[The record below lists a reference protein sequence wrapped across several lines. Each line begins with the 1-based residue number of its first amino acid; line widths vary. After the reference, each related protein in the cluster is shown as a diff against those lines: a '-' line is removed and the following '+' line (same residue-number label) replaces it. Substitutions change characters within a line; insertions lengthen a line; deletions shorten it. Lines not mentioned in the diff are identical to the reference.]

1 MNNKK
6 LTDLTR
12 IIRRVEDLPTLPR
25 VVLKITELVNNPK
38 SSARD
43 LASVITD
50 DQVLTARLLKFVNS
64 AFYGFPQKISTATDA
79 IVLLGF
85 DAIRNLLLTTSMF
98 DLFSDK
104 NKGNELKREKLW
116 DHSLGCAVAAKII
129 GDYMRY
135 DNPEELFVSGLLHD
149 IGKIVEMLFLPD
161 DFARVVS
168 IVENKNILMLTAEDH
183 VLGYTHADVGRLLA
197 ERWNLPS
204 RLVNVI
210 ACHHQ
215 PGLAG
220 RFSQE
225 AAIVHLAD
233 ILCRAM
239 NMGSGGDN
247 KIPLLDKNAWET
259 MQLKLNSVEPIM
271 EEIENQFSDI
281 SSAIGW
287 VGIRGLD
294 KNNAGMLE

>member
-1 MNNKK
+1 MSAKKINNTK

-25 VVLKITELVNNPK
+25 IVLKITELVNNPK

-43 LASVITD
+43 LAGVITD

-64 AFYGFPQKISTATDA
+64 SFYGFPRNISTATDA
-79 IVLLGF
+79 VVLLGF

-98 DLFSDK
+98 DLFSNK
-104 NKGNELKREKLW
+104 NKENELKREKMW
-116 DHSLGCAVAAKII
+116 DHSLGCAVAAKVI
-129 GDYMRY
+129 GNYMRY
-135 DNPEELFVSGLLHD
+135 DNLEELFVSGLLHD

-161 DFARVVS
+161 DFAGVVS
-168 IVENKNILMLTAEDH
+168 MVENKNILMLAAEDH
-183 VLGYTHADVGRLLA
+183 VLGYTHADVGKLLA

-204 RLVNVI
+204 KLVTVI

-215 PGLAG
+215 PVLAG
-220 RFSQE
+220 RFSKE

-239 NMGSGGDN
+239 NLGSGGDN
-247 KIPLLDKNAWET
+247 KIPPLDKNAWEII
-259 MQLKLNSVEPIM
+259 QLKLSAIEPIM
-271 EEIENQFSDI
+271 QEIEDQFRDI
-281 SSAIGW
+281 SLT
-287 VGIRGLD
+287 VG
-294 KNNAGMLE
+294 

>member
-1 MNNKK
+1 MVTKKMNNKK

-25 VVLKITELVNNPK
+25 IVLKITELVNNPK
-38 SSARD
+38 TSAKD
-43 LASVITD
+43 LARVVTD

-64 AFYGFPQKISTATDA
+64 SFYGFPQNISTVTDA

-98 DLFSDK
+98 DLFSNK
-104 NKGNELKREKLW
+104 NKENELRREKMW
-116 DHSLGCAVAAKII
+116 DHSLGCAVAAKVI
-129 GDYMRY
+129 GDHMRY
-135 DNPEELFVSGLLHD
+135 DDPEELFVSGLLHD

-168 IVENKNILMLTAEDH
+168 MVENKNILMVEAEDH

-204 RLVNVI
+204 KLVNVI
-210 ACHHQ
+210 AYHHQ

-247 KIPLLDKNAWET
+247 KIPPLDKNAWEII
-259 MQLKLNSVEPIM
+259 QLKLSAIEPIM
-271 EEIENQFSDI
+271 KETENQFRDI
-281 SSAIGW
+281 SSSIG
-287 VGIRGLD
+287 
-294 KNNAGMLE
+294 

>member
-1 MNNKK
+1 MVTKKMNNKK

-25 VVLKITELVNNPK
+25 IVLKITELVNNPK
-38 SSARD
+38 SSAKD
-43 LASVITD
+43 LARVVTD

-64 AFYGFPQKISTATDA
+64 SFYGFPQNISTVTDA

-98 DLFSDK
+98 DLFSNK
-104 NKGNELKREKLW
+104 NKENELRREKMW
-116 DHSLGCAVAAKII
+116 DHSLGCAVAAKVI
-129 GDYMRY
+129 GDHMRY
-135 DNPEELFVSGLLHD
+135 DDPEELFVSGLLHD

-168 IVENKNILMLTAEDH
+168 MVENKNILMVEAEDH

-204 RLVNVI
+204 KLVNVI
-210 ACHHQ
+210 AYHHQ

-247 KIPLLDKNAWET
+247 KIPPLDKNAWEII
-259 MQLKLNSVEPIM
+259 QLKLSAIEPIM
-271 EEIENQFSDI
+271 KETENQFRDI
-281 SSAIGW
+281 SSSIG
-287 VGIRGLD
+287 
-294 KNNAGMLE
+294 

>member
-1 MNNKK
+1 MVKKKINSTK

-25 VVLKITELVNNPK
+25 IVLKITELVNNPK
-38 SSARD
+38 SSVRD
-43 LASVITD
+43 LAGVITD

-64 AFYGFPQKISTATDA
+64 SFYGFPQNISTATDA

-98 DLFSDK
+98 DLFSNK
-104 NKGNELKREKLW
+104 NKENELKREKMW
-116 DHSLGCAVAAKII
+116 DHSLGCAVEAKVI
-129 GDYMRY
+129 GDYIRY

-161 DFARVVS
+161 DFAGVVS
-168 IVENKNILMLTAEDH
+168 MVENKNILMLAAEDH

-204 RLVNVI
+204 KLVTVI

-220 RFSQE
+220 GFSQE
-225 AAIVHLAD
+225 AAIVHIAD

-239 NMGSGGDN
+239 NIGSGGDN
-247 KIPLLDKNAWET
+247 KIPPLDKNAWET
-259 MQLKLNSVEPIM
+259 IQLKLSAIEPIM
-271 EEIENQFSDI
+271 QEIENQFRDI
-281 SSAIGW
+281 SLSIG
-287 VGIRGLD
+287 
-294 KNNAGMLE
+294 

>member
-1 MNNKK
+1 MSAKKTNNTK

-25 VVLKITELVNNPK
+25 IVLKITELVNNPK

-43 LASVITD
+43 LAGVITD

-64 AFYGFPQKISTATDA
+64 SFYGFPQKISTATDA

-98 DLFSDK
+98 DLFSNK
-104 NKGNELKREKLW
+104 NKENELKREKMW
-116 DHSLGCAVAAKII
+116 DHSLGCAVAAKVI
-129 GDYMRY
+129 GNYMRY

-161 DFARVVS
+161 DFAGVVS
-168 IVENKNILMLTAEDH
+168 MVENKNILMLAAEDH

-204 RLVNVI
+204 NLVTVI

-220 RFSQE
+220 RFLQE

-239 NMGSGGDN
+239 NIGSGGDN
-247 KIPLLDKNAWET
+247 KIPPLDKNAWET
-259 MQLKLNSVEPIM
+259 IQLKLSAIEPIM
-271 EEIENQFSDI
+271 QEIEDQFGDI
-281 SSAIGW
+281 SSSLG
-287 VGIRGLD
+287 
-294 KNNAGMLE
+294 

>member
-1 MNNKK
+1 MSAKKINNTK

-25 VVLKITELVNNPK
+25 IVLKITELVNNPK

-43 LASVITD
+43 LAGVITD

-64 AFYGFPQKISTATDA
+64 SFYGFPRNISTATDA
-79 IVLLGF
+79 VVLLGF

-98 DLFSDK
+98 DLFSNK
-104 NKGNELKREKLW
+104 NKENELKREKMW
-116 DHSLGCAVAAKII
+116 DHSLGCAVAAKVI
-129 GDYMRY
+129 GNYMRY
-135 DNPEELFVSGLLHD
+135 DNLEELFVSGLLHD

-161 DFARVVS
+161 DFAGVVS
-168 IVENKNILMLTAEDH
+168 MVENKNILMLAAEDH
-183 VLGYTHADVGRLLA
+183 VLGYTHADVGKLLA

-204 RLVNVI
+204 KLVTVI

-215 PGLAG
+215 PVLAG
-220 RFSQE
+220 RFSKE

-239 NMGSGGDN
+239 NLGSGGDN
-247 KIPLLDKNAWET
+247 KIPPLDKNAWEII
-259 MQLKLNSVEPIM
+259 QLKLSAIEPIM
-271 EEIENQFSDI
+271 QEIEDQFRDI
-281 SSAIGW
+281 SLS
-287 VGIRGLD
+287 VG
-294 KNNAGMLE
+294 

>member
-1 MNNKK
+1 MSEKKINNTK

-12 IIRRVEDLPTLPR
+12 IIKRVEDLPTLPKI
-25 VVLKITELVNNPK
+25 VLKITELVNNPK

-43 LASVITD
+43 LAGVITD

-64 AFYGFPQKISTATDA
+64 SFYGFPQNISTATDA

-104 NKGNELKREKLW
+104 NKENELKREKMW
-116 DHSLGCAVAAKII
+116 DHSLGCAVAAKVI
-129 GDYMRY
+129 GNYIRY

-161 DFARVVS
+161 DFAGVVS
-168 IVENKNILMLTAEDH
+168 MVENKNILMLAAEDH
-183 VLGYTHADVGRLLA
+183 VLGYTHADVGSLLA

-204 RLVNVI
+204 KLVTVI

-239 NMGSGGDN
+239 NIGSGGDN
-247 KIPLLDKNAWET
+247 KIPPLDKNAWET
-259 MQLKLNSVEPIM
+259 IQLKLSAIEPIM
-271 EEIENQFSDI
+271 QEIENQFRDI
-281 SSAIGW
+281 SLSIG
-287 VGIRGLD
+287 
-294 KNNAGMLE
+294 